1 MFKKFIL
8 KRKKYILHLLIELYF
23 FTMKNWGIATK
34 ILVGVLTVGVIGT
47 GGYLIYKAV
56 KKSSDAKS
64 TKSPAPEK
72 QERKIN
78 IV

>member
-1 MFKKFIL
+1 MKKWSA
-8 KRKKYILHLLIELYF
+8 
-23 FTMKNWGIATK
+23 TTK
-34 ILVGVLTVGVIGT
+34 ILVGLLTVGVIGT

-64 TKSPAPEK
+64 TKSESPVK
-72 QERKIN
+72 QDRKIN